1 MTTNPIT
8 FYSLTLSPFVGGSSS
23 LRTGAN
29 CYAVCTLGWVNLYQ
43 KLEIE
48 KKKVVVKSL
57 YSKKIIKKFKRKMF
71 TQMACG
77 FANFCKLPLS
87 HTFKVMQS
95 KI

>member
-1 MTTNPIT
+1 MTTNPII

-48 KKKVVVKSL
+48 KNKGCGKVTL
-57 YSKKIIKKFKRKMF
+57 IKQNNKE
-71 TQMACG
+71 
-77 FANFCKLPLS
+77 
-87 HTFKVMQS
+87 
-95 KI
+95 I